1 MAAVGITDGDE
12 SAAACHEVVAGG
24 VRCHASAS
32 VQFTLVLWS
41 AIPNLILCSTFLSG
55 QRHVA
60 SMTTTKGLFDR
71 FVDRLDF
78 LVMGDR
84 SKART
89 SDAVLNIV
97 TAAGFVSLPITCAH
111 LHPQSADTVNR
122 L

>member
-1 MAAVGITDGDE
+1 MSRLGISDSLYYTIFALLWLF
-12 SAAACHEVVAGG
+12 SK
-24 VRCHASAS
+24 
-32 VQFTLVLWS
+32 LPVL
-41 AIPNLILCSTFLSG
+41 PLPG
-55 QRHVA
+55 QRHID

-97 TAAGFVSLPITCAH
+97 TAAGFVSLLPTLRPSSI
-111 LHPQSADTVNR
+111 LIY
-122 L
+122 

>member
-1 MAAVGITDGDE
+1 MDTYSTVGARGL
-12 SAAACHEVVAGG
+12 VAGIP
-24 VRCHASAS
+24 CHASATVIHSTRIILLCFSIFPKLS
-32 VQFTLVLWS
+32 VHTV
-41 AIPNLILCSTFLSG
+41 PG
-55 QRHVA
+55 QRQID

-97 TAAGFVSLPITCAH
+97 TAAGFVSRLVTLRALAIT
-111 LHPQSADTVNR
+111 DY
-122 L
+122 